1 MFCSLLSR
9 QCTYL
14 LFMVTICTINLAYTD
29 SGTKHCIMAGTHA
42 VKSPKHCH
50 REHAFHILL
59 VREVPWGGLEEA
71 AMMYSWSE
79 RSVACYSRRQCLA
92 LYTDIANHRVYNFS
106 IISPESRALKKSD
119 NT

>member
-1 MFCSLLSR
+1 
-9 QCTYL
+9 
-14 LFMVTICTINLAYTD
+14 MVTICTINLAYTD

-71 AMMYSWSE
+71 AMMYSG
-79 RSVACYSRRQCLA
+79 RSVPLHATREDHPY
-92 LYTDIANHRVYNFS
+92 H
-106 IISPESRALKKSD
+106 
-119 NT
+119 